1 MIDDLTL
8 SSLVFKDHSYNVVFI
23 VTSFGTEVI
32 LVGFVILVRRRR
44 FFSKNHHFVKKY
56 HNEFGTDTSVL

>member
-8 SSLVFKDHSYNVVFI
+8 SSLVFIDHSYNVVFI
-23 VTSFGTEVI
+23 VTSFGTEII

-44 FFSKNHHFVKKY
+44 FFSENHHFVKKY
-56 HNEFGTDTSVL
+56 HNEFGTETSVL